1 MIKLTL
7 LLPLALL
14 SISASAQTKLTPEI
28 IAAGGGVGQSAGISL
43 EWTLGEASIGQVS
56 SSDRLYTVGFHQPI
70 LVIDVAKTAPGV
82 NTSAITV
89 FPNPVKDKLK
99 VEINRTNL
107 ETITLVLCD
116 MHGRT
121 LVQKTVYG
129 ISNIAEISFLQQL
142 PGIYL
147 LRAYDANK
155 KLINTFKITK
165 GK

>member
-1 MIKLTL
+1 MIKTFL

-14 SISASAQTKLTPEI
+14 FITAGAQIKLTPEI

-56 SSDRLYTVGFHQPI
+56 SSDRLYTVGFHQPVLI
-70 LVIDVAKTAPGV
+70 IDVAKTEKIKTPG
-82 NTSAITV
+82 ITV

-99 VEINRTNL
+99 VEINRVNL
-107 ETITLVLCD
+107 ENITLVLCD

-121 LVQKTVYG
+121 LAQKTVYG
-129 ISNIAEISFLQQL
+129 VSNMAEISFMQCL

-155 KLINTFKITK
+155 KLINTFKVTK